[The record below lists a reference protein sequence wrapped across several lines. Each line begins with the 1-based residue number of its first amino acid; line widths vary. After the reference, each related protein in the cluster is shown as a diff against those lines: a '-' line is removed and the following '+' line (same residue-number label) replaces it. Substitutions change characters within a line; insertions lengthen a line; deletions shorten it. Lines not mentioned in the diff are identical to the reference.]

1 MTKEQYELC
10 KIILRKKKLSAVIDA
25 AKLQDEN
32 DILNVIG
39 VGKVDFE
46 NIDDEDACIVVL
58 NESTV
63 EEYEKRR
70 ADAIKFAV
78 GIGIALGSLITG
90 IVAIV

>member
-1 MTKEQYELC
+1 MTNKQYKLC

-46 NIDDEDACIVVL
+46 NIDDEDACIVIL
-58 NESTV
+58 SESTV

-70 ADAIKFAV
+70 SDAIKFAV
-78 GIGIALGSLITG
+78 SIGIALGSLITG
-90 IVAIV
+90 IVAIA